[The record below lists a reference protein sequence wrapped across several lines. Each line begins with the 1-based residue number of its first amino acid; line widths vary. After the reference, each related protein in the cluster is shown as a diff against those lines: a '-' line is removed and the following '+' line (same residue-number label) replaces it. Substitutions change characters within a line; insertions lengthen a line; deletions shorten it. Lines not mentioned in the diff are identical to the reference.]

1 MSARILSL
9 PQSNKKEFHGIEI
22 SEKRD
27 ENLSEM
33 ANKMLTQFYCREE
46 ETPQEAFA
54 RTAICF
60 SAGDLDLAQRI
71 YDAASKGWFMFA
83 SPYYQILYYPVR
95 KQKQCQ
101 SLVFYLTYKT
111 I

>member
-71 YDAASKGWFMFA
+71 YDAVSKGWFMFA
-83 SPYYQILYYPVR
+83 SPVLSNSV
-95 KQKQCQ
+95 
-101 SLVFYLTYKT
+101 
-111 I
+111 